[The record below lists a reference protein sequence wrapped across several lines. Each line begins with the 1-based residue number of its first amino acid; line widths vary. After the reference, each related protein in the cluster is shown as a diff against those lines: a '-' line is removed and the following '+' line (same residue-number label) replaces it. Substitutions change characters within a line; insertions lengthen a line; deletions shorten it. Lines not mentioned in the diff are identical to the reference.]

1 MLWVGLKHGLCM
13 LWEGLMHGLCMLW
26 AGLMHGLCM
35 LWVDLGRSHA
45 PTMYVVGRSQVRTMY
60 VVGRSHAWTMYVVG
74 RPGKVSTVSQVGEW
88 PPPLLPI
95 PYYTCWLWLYWLS
108 SQSAC
113 NLLKGIDAVDPYRSV
128 LL

>member
-1 MLWVGLKHGLCM
+1 
-13 LWEGLMHGLCMLW
+13 MHGLCMLW

-45 PTMYVVGRSQVRTMY
+45 PTMHVVGRSQVRTMY
-60 VVGRSHAWTMYVVG
+60 VVGRSHARTMYVVGRPGQVSCTDYMYVVG

-95 PYYTCWLWLYWLS
+95 PYYTCWLWSYWLS

>member
-1 MLWVGLKHGLCM
+1 MLWVDLGRSHARTMYVVGRPGQVSCTDYVCC
-13 LWEGLMHGLCMLW
+13 WTW

-35 LWVDLGRSHA
+35 LLDLGRSHA
-45 PTMYVVGRSQVRTMY
+45 RTMY
-60 VVGRSHAWTMYVVG
+60 VVGRPGQVSCTDYMYVVG

-108 SQSAC
+108 SQPAC
-113 NLLKGIDAVDPYRSV
+113 NL
-128 LL
+128 